1 MRYFRKFLCD
11 VTENS
16 FMQFLIAVI
25 FIIPLIGIIGQY
37 ISSGFI
43 FDNESVNLLYWP
55 GCNYRLS
62 VFLPVY
68 ISFGIMAVSY
78 IYGIVYMCRK
88 KNFLKVVL
96 ISFIFLFLNN
106 LLGDIINFF
115 IGIRDMQNINNI
127 DFDGLVDK
135 IIFASWYNPLWE
147 EIFFTGIPLL
157 LYTVLTKGK
166 SSKVKSIGKLLYF
179 ICPSILCSIY
189 HIPNH
194 GPARIVDTFFT
205 HILLE
210 YIAFKFS
217 FFANLVMHYIFD
229 AMIVLSFYKY
239 NNIPHSEIKWLVDN
253 SSTLNTLMSIL
264 IIVFVL
270 SVIFLAVKKVIKHM
284 KDKTTLRSM

>member
-55 GCNYRLS
+55 GCNYWLS

-127 DFDGLVDK
+127 
-135 IIFASWYNPLWE
+135 E
-147 EIFFTGIPLL
+147 
-157 LYTVLTKGK
+157 
-166 SSKVKSIGKLLYF
+166 
-179 ICPSILCSIY
+179 
-189 HIPNH
+189 
-194 GPARIVDTFFT
+194 
-205 HILLE
+205 
-210 YIAFKFS
+210 
-217 FFANLVMHYIFD
+217 
-229 AMIVLSFYKY
+229 
-239 NNIPHSEIKWLVDN
+239 
-253 SSTLNTLMSIL
+253 
-264 IIVFVL
+264 
-270 SVIFLAVKKVIKHM
+270 
-284 KDKTTLRSM
+284 

>member
-1 MRYFRKFLCD
+1 MMYLKKFLCD

-16 FMQFLIAVI
+16 FLQFVVAII
-25 FIIPLIGIIGQY
+25 FIIPLIGTIGQY

-43 FDNESVNLLYWP
+43 FNNESVNLLYWS
-55 GCNYRLS
+55 GCNHTLN

-78 IYGIVYMCRK
+78 VYGIVYMCRK

-96 ISFIFLFLNN
+96 ISFIFLVLIN

-115 IGIRDMQNINNI
+115 IGIRDMQNINNM
-127 DFDGLVDK
+127 DFNGLVNK
-135 IIFASWYNPLWE
+135 MIFASWYNPLWE

-166 SSKVKSIGKLLYF
+166 SSKVKVIGVILYF
-179 ICPSILCSIY
+179 IFPSIICSIY

-194 GPARIVDTFFT
+194 GPARIVDTFLT

-217 FFANLVMHYIFD
+217 FFSNLVMHYIFD

-239 NNIPHSEIKWLVDN
+239 NNIP
-253 SSTLNTLMSIL
+253 
-264 IIVFVL
+264 
-270 SVIFLAVKKVIKHM
+270 
-284 KDKTTLRSM
+284 